1 MQHKKLFISL
11 TAVGSVIVFFAVFLM
26 IWFVGGDYKDFESFR
41 EEFEIPGLGDGA
53 VPQGMGTCPAE
64 YYVYNEEVDKTE
76 AKIQQYYFISAYM
89 SDGSPSRIYVT
100 GAETGY
106 VGYVTMKTEDGKDFY
121 GHCGG
126 IAINNTRSAVSST
139 TANYYTL
146 WVTGESMI
154 YCAKAS
160 SEFTSQKKTIAQ
172 EIVDK
177 AGRKAEEAGNSEN
190 YKTIRFTASF
200 EANCNASFCYY
211 YDDPSSSGVSSDRLY
226 VGEFYRDG
234 NYKTDDKHK
243 LTTPG
248 GYKNTAFMYEYNVT
262 SSTENKYGLY
272 TISATDG
279 IAESDRVPKIQKI
292 FSLPE
297 KVQGVAFSGK
307 KSYSSS
313 DGILVLSQSYG
324 LSNSHLLCFDN
335 KKLMTSS
342 KKYTDGAG
350 ESFVYKGVK
359 KTFGDQTLDYTDSS
373 LYVYYVDKADEEMFV
388 NDYSVPSMSEGLCVP
403 TPTTSNND
411 ASNRIYVLFESASK
425 KYKSFVRKRTK
436 NVYSFIPKIG

>member
-1 MQHKKLFISL
+1 MKHKKLFISL
-11 TAVGSVIVFFAVFLM
+11 TAIGSVIVFFAIFLM
-26 IWFVGGDYKDFESFR
+26 IWFVGGNYKDFESFR
-41 EEFEIPGLGDGA
+41 EEFEIPGLDDGA

-146 WVTGESMI
+146 WVTGESMV

-160 SEFTSQKKTIAQ
+160 PEFISQKKTIAQ
-172 EIVDK
+172 EIVEK
-177 AGRKAEEAGNSEN
+177 AGRKADAAEN
-190 YKTIRFTASF
+190 KTIQFTASF

-272 TISATDG
+272 MINAADG
-279 IAESDRVPKIQKI
+279 LAESDRVPRIQKI

-313 DGILVLSQSYG
+313 DGILVLSESYG

-342 KKYTDGAG
+342 RKYTDVSG
-350 ESFVYKGVK
+350 ESFVYKGIK
-359 KTFGDQTLDYTDSS
+359 KTFGDQTLNYTDSS

-388 NDYSVPSMSEGLCVP
+388 NDYSIPSMSEGLCVP

-411 ASNRIYVLFESASK
+411 ASNRIYVLFESACN

>member
-200 EANCNASFCYY
+200 EANCNA
-211 YDDPSSSGVSSDRLY
+211 
-226 VGEFYRDG
+226 
-234 NYKTDDKHK
+234 
-243 LTTPG
+243 
-248 GYKNTAFMYEYNVT
+248 
-262 SSTENKYGLY
+262 
-272 TISATDG
+272 
-279 IAESDRVPKIQKI
+279 
-292 FSLPE
+292 
-297 KVQGVAFSGK
+297 
-307 KSYSSS
+307 
-313 DGILVLSQSYG
+313 
-324 LSNSHLLCFDN
+324 
-335 KKLMTSS
+335 
-342 KKYTDGAG
+342 
-350 ESFVYKGVK
+350 
-359 KTFGDQTLDYTDSS
+359 
-373 LYVYYVDKADEEMFV
+373 
-388 NDYSVPSMSEGLCVP
+388 
-403 TPTTSNND
+403 
-411 ASNRIYVLFESASK
+411 
-425 KYKSFVRKRTK
+425 
-436 NVYSFIPKIG
+436 